1 MTIELAYL
9 DASAAVK
16 LVRPERETAAL
27 ISLLTTAAAQ
37 VSSEVLEVELRCAA
51 RRLGDHG
58 LLTRVERL
66 LAQINLLPC
75 TGAVR
80 SRAGEAFDPPQR
92 ALDAIHLATAL
103 SVDEAGL
110 VLVSYDRSQ
119 SHAGEAAGLKALAPA

>member
-1 MTIELAYL
+1 MTLALAYL

-16 LVRPERETAAL
+16 LVRPETETPAL
-27 ISLLTTAAAQ
+27 ISLLSTAGAQ

-51 RRLGDHG
+51 RRFGDPT

-66 LAQINLLPC
+66 LAVINLLPY

-103 SVDEAGL
+103 SVDDAGL

-119 SHAGEAAGLKALAPA
+119 GEAGRAAGLKALAPA